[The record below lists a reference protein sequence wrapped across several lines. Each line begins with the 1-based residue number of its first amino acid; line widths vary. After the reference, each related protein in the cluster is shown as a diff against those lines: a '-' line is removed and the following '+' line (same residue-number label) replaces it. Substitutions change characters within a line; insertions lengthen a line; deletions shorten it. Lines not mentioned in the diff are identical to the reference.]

1 MTVVQAFPSH
11 GDVFFDVRD
20 DGRNLRVNWHH
31 ERDLVVLSTWRHGSC
46 IATCQVDRTDVPKL
60 IAQLVD
66 GLAFEPSPPWT
77 EPIYADFAPARRRP
91 DLPTR
96 LAALL
101 RWRRASTSS
110 TDRD

>member
-20 DGRNLRVNWHH
+20 DGRNLRINWHH

-46 IATCQVDRTDVPKL
+46 IASCQVDRHDVPNL

-66 GLAFEPSPPWT
+66 GLAFTPSPPWT
-77 EPIYADFAPARRRP
+77 EPIYADFARTRRRADP
-91 DLPTR
+91 AAR
-96 LAALL
+96 LKALL
-101 RWRRASTSS
+101 RRRFGSRSPN
-110 TDRD
+110 

>member
-46 IATCQVDRTDVPKL
+46 IATCQVDRTDIPKL

-66 GLAFEPSPPWT
+66 GLAFEPRPPWT
-77 EPIYADFAPARRRP
+77 DPIYVDFAPVHRRP
-91 DLPTR
+91 DIATR

-101 RWRRASTSS
+101 RWRRRSTSD